1 MLDEKELEK
10 IKKILESCHINFLIG
25 SGASKNYFETLD
37 SVESLLTELNKS
49 QKDLNPDS
57 FKIIDCSIKYKYFQE
72 CIRGN
77 LGFIKDKIRNEKSA
91 EFTSTTE
98 NYQRLVSALNTIL
111 TRRKTNIISKQIN
124 LFTTN
129 MDLFLDYTLE
139 KLNIEFNDG
148 FYGRQNPVFS
158 TSNFKKSIYQV
169 SAHYDNKTELPTF
182 NLFKMH
188 GSVNWKLKKDMIFH
202 DNQLDVLSRLNEIKV
217 LPETLIKIEKGITIE
232 QLKEKSNKLKVTKE
246 IESFLMIYNELVMV
260 NPTKE
265 KFALTTIDYN
275 FYEQL
280 RMYSNALEREN
291 SILFVTGFSFA
302 DEHIKEITQRV
313 LRSNP
318 TLIMYVLCFSEKDK
332 KDIEQNIFNDKY
344 KNVFAIYITEFFS
357 LEHQILNIFD
367 PIAREFDSKYF
378 LGEEKSNNLKDKQET
393 EKETKTETTNGK
405 G

>member
-1 MLDEKELEK
+1 MLKKKKLEK

-25 SGASKNYFETLD
+25 SGASTDYLETLNM
-37 SVESLLTELNKS
+37 VENLLTELNS
-49 QKDLNPDS
+49 NQKDISLDS
-57 FKIIDCSIKYKYFQE
+57 FKIIDCSIKYAYFQK

-77 LGFIKDKIRNEKSA
+77 LGFNNKRIAVERKE
-91 EFTSTTE
+91 EFKNALK
-98 NYQRLVSALNTIL
+98 NYCQLISALNTIL

-139 KLNIEFNDG
+139 KLNLEFNDG

-158 TSNFKKSIYQV
+158 TSNFKKSIYQM
-169 SAHYDNKTELPTF
+169 SAHYDNKSELPTF
-182 NLFKMH
+182 NLFKLH
-188 GSVNWKLKKDMIFH
+188 GSVNWKLKKDIIYH
-202 DNQLDVLSRLNEIKV
+202 DNRLNVLSRLDSIKI
-217 LPETLIKIEKGITIE
+217 LPEILIKIDKGITFK
-232 QLKEKSNKLKVTKE
+232 QLKDESEKLKVTEE
-246 IESFLMIYNELVMV
+246 IENFLKIYNELVMI

-265 KFALTTIDYN
+265 KFAFTIIDYN

-313 LRSNP
+313 LQSNP
-318 TLIMYVLCFSEKDK
+318 TLMIYVLCYSKSDEDKIKELFS
-332 KDIEQNIFNDKY
+332 QYHNITTIHIPDSFCLK
-344 KNVFAIYITEFFS
+344 
-357 LEHQILNIFD
+357 HQILNIFD
-367 PIAREFDSKYF
+367 PIAKEFDSEYF
-378 LGEEKSNNLKDKQET
+378 LGVKKDKESKVK
-393 EKETKTETTNGK
+393 KENKVESKPKNENGK

>member
-1 MLDEKELEK
+1 MLDKKELEK

-25 SGASKNYFETLD
+25 SGASTDYFETLNM
-37 SVESLLTELNKS
+37 VENLLTELNDN
-49 QKDLNPDS
+49 QHFIDEDN
-57 FKIIDCSIKYKYFQE
+57 FKIIDCSIKFAYFQK

-77 LGFIKDKIRNEKSA
+77 LGFIDKRIAVERKIEFRNTMK
-91 EFTSTTE
+91 
-98 NYQRLVSALNTIL
+98 NYCQLISSINTIL

-139 KLNIEFNDG
+139 KLNLEFNDG
-148 FYGRQNPVFS
+148 FYGRQNPIFS
-158 TSNFKKSIYQV
+158 TSNFKKSVYQV

-182 NLFKMH
+182 NLFKIH
-188 GSVNWKLKKDMIFH
+188 GSVNWKLKKEIIYH
-202 DNQLDVLSRLNEIKV
+202 DSQLDVLSRLNEIKI
-217 LPETLIKIEKGITIE
+217 LQESLIEIKKGITVE
-232 QLKEKSNKLKVTKE
+232 QLKDETKKLKVTKE
-246 IESFLMIYNELVMV
+246 IENFLWIYNELVMI

-265 KFALTTIDYN
+265 KFAFTTIDYN

-313 LRSNP
+313 LQSNP

-332 KDIEQNIFNDKY
+332 KDIEQNIFKDKY
-344 KNVFAIYITEFFS
+344 KNVFAIHITEFFS

-378 LGEEKSNNLKDKQET
+378 LGEEKSNDLKDKQET

>member
-1 MLDEKELEK
+1 MLDKKEQEKL
-10 IKKILESCHINFLIG
+10 KKILESCHINFLIG
-25 SGASKNYFETLD
+25 SGASTVYFQTLNM
-37 SVESLLTELNKS
+37 VENLLTELNRKQS
-49 QKDLNPDS
+49 IISPDS
-57 FKIIDCSIKYKYFQE
+57 FKIIDCSIKYAYFQK

-77 LGFIKDKIRNEKSA
+77 LGFINKRIAVERKEEFRNTLNNYYQLISA
-91 EFTSTTE
+91 I
-98 NYQRLVSALNTIL
+98 NTIL

-139 KLNIEFNDG
+139 SLNLEFNDG

-188 GSVNWKLKKDMIFH
+188 GSVNWRLKKDLIYH
-202 DNQLDVLSRLNEIKV
+202 DSQLDVLSRLNEVNV
-217 LPETLIKIEKGITIE
+217 LPKNLIKIEKGITIE
-232 QLKEKSNKLKVTKE
+232 QLKEKSSKLKVTKE
-246 IESFLMIYNELVMV
+246 IENFLMIYNELVMI

-313 LRSNP
+313 LQSNP
-318 TLIMYVLCFSEKDK
+318 TLIMYVLCYSKSDKFNVEKLFP
-332 KDIEQNIFNDKY
+332 QY
-344 KNVFAIYITEFFS
+344 KNIISVHIPESFCLKS
-357 LEHQILNIFD
+357 QISNIFD
-367 PIAREFDSKYF
+367 PIANELDNKYF
-378 LGEEKSNNLKDKQET
+378 IGEEILKEIK
-393 EKETKTETTNGK
+393 EKENNKESKTVTTNGK
-405 G
+405 

>member
-1 MLDEKELEK
+1 MTDKDLEK

-25 SGASKNYFETLD
+25 SGASKNYLD
-37 SVESLLTELNKS
+37 ELKNVENLLS
-49 QKDLNPDS
+49 DIQK
-57 FKIIDCSIKYKYFQE
+57 KINLEPNNESYKVIVCSIKYNYFSK

-77 LGFIKDKIRNEKSA
+77 LAFIDNDISDKKIDEFNETSKNYI
-91 EFTSTTE
+91 EFI
-98 NYQRLVSALNTIL
+98 SALNSIL

-129 MDLFLDYTLE
+129 MDLFLDDTLE

-188 GSVNWKLKKDMIFH
+188 GAVNWTQKNGNIYHDGYLSNLSKLNTIKIETENLIEIIENDSIDNLIEKAKTKKLKK
-202 DNQLDVLSRLNEIKV
+202 
-217 LPETLIKIEKGITIE
+217 
-232 QLKEKSNKLKVTKE
+232 E
-246 IESFLMIYNELVMV
+246 IEEFLLVYNDLVMV

-280 RMYSNALEREN
+280 RMYSNALEKEN
-291 SILFVTGFSFA
+291 SVLFVSSFSFE
-302 DEHIKEITQRV
+302 DEHIREITQRV
-313 LRSNP
+313 AKSNP
-318 TLIMYVLCFSEKDK
+318 TFIIYILCYSENGKNK
-332 KDIEQNIFNDKY
+332 ILGDKY
-344 KNVFAIYITEFFS
+344 SPQNSFTNVFALNLKSKFGFKE
-357 LEHQILNIFD
+357 QIESIFKKLSIEID
-367 PIAREFDSKYF
+367 DKYF
-378 LGEEKSNNLKDKQET
+378 LVEEKTKELKGQQN
-393 EKETKTETTNGK
+393 KETKTETTNGE

>member
-1 MLDEKELEK
+1 MLEKKELEK
-10 IKKILESCHINFLIG
+10 LKKILESCHINFLIG
-25 SGASKNYFETLD
+25 SGASTNYFETLNM
-37 SVESLLTELNKS
+37 VENLLTELNKKQS
-49 QKDLNPDS
+49 IINPDS
-57 FKIIDCSIKYKYFQE
+57 FKIIDCSIKYAYFQK

-77 LGFIKDKIRNEKSA
+77 LGFINKRIAAERKNEFRSTFNNYNQLFSA
-91 EFTSTTE
+91 I
-98 NYQRLVSALNTIL
+98 NTIL

-139 KLNIEFNDG
+139 SLNLEFNDG

-188 GSVNWKLKKDMIFH
+188 GSVNWKLKKVSIYH
-202 DNQLDVLSRLNEIKV
+202 DNQLDVLTRLNEVKI
-217 LPETLIKIEKGITIE
+217 LPETLIEIVEGINIE
-232 QLKEKSNKLKVTKE
+232 QLIEKSNDLKVSDE
-246 IESFLMIYNELVMV
+246 INGFLEIYNRLVMV

-318 TLIMYVLCFSEKDK
+318 TLIMYVLCYSKSDEEK
-332 KDIEQNIFNDKY
+332 INELFPQYHNITT
-344 KNVFAIYITEFFS
+344 IHITESFC
-357 LEHQILNIFD
+357 LKLQILNIFD
-367 PIAREFDSKYF
+367 PLAREFDSKYF
-378 LGEEKSNNLKDKQET
+378 LGEEKTKELKEQLD
-393 EKETKTETTNGK
+393 KETKTETTNGE
-405 G
+405 GQ

>member
-1 MLDEKELEK
+1 MLDDKKLEK

-25 SGASKNYFETLD
+25 SGASTDYFQTLNM
-37 SVESLLTELNKS
+37 VENLLTELNSKINR
-49 QKDLNPDS
+49 DTNE
-57 FKIIDCSIKYKYFQE
+57 FKIIDCSIKYAYFQK

-77 LGFIKDKIRNEKSA
+77 LGFNNKRIAVERKEEFRN
-91 EFTSTTE
+91 TLN
-98 NYQRLVSALNTIL
+98 NYCQLISALNTIL

-188 GSVNWKLKKDMIFH
+188 GSVNWRLKKDSIYH

-280 RMYSNALEREN
+280 RMYSNSLEREN

-318 TLIMYVLCFSEKDK
+318 TLIMYVLCYSKSDEEKIK
-332 KDIEQNIFNDKY
+332 ELFPQYHNITT
-344 KNVFAIYITEFFS
+344 IHITESFC
-357 LEHQILNIFD
+357 LKHQILNIFD
-367 PIAREFDSKYF
+367 PLAREFDSKYF
-378 LGEEKSNNLKDKQET
+378 LGEEKTKELKEQLD
-393 EKETKTETTNGK
+393 KETKTETTNREG
-405 G
+405 

>member
-1 MLDEKELEK
+1 MLDKKELEK

-25 SGASKNYFETLD
+25 SGASTDYFETLNM
-37 SVESLLTELNKS
+37 VESLLTELNDNQHS
-49 QKDLNPDS
+49 IDEDN
-57 FKIIDCSIKYKYFQE
+57 FKIIDCSIKYAYFQK

-77 LGFIKDKIRNEKSA
+77 LGFIDKRIAVERKIEFRNTLK
-91 EFTSTTE
+91 
-98 NYQRLVSALNTIL
+98 NYCQLISSLNTIL

-139 KLNIEFNDG
+139 KLNLEFNDG
-148 FYGRQNPVFS
+148 FYGRQNPIFS
-158 TSNFKKSIYQV
+158 TSNFKKSVYQV

-182 NLFKMH
+182 NLFKIH
-188 GSVNWKLKKDMIFH
+188 GSVNWKLKKEIIYH
-202 DNQLDVLSRLNEIKV
+202 DSLLDVLSRLNEIKI
-217 LPETLIKIEKGITIE
+217 LQESLIEIKKGITVE
-232 QLKEKSNKLKVTKE
+232 QLKDETKKLKVTKE
-246 IESFLMIYNELVMV
+246 IENFLRIYNELVMI

-265 KFALTTIDYN
+265 KFAFTTIDYN

-318 TLIMYVLCFSEKDK
+318 TLIMYVLCYSES
-332 KDIEQNIFNDKY
+332 DKY
-344 KNVFAIYITEFFS
+344 NIERLFPKSQYNNIYPIHISESFCFKN
-357 LEHQILNIFD
+357 QILNIFD
-367 PIAREFDSKYF
+367 PVAREFDDKYF
-378 LGEEKSNNLKDKQET
+378 LGEEKSNDLKDKQET

>member
-1 MLDEKELEK
+1 
-10 IKKILESCHINFLIG
+10 
-25 SGASKNYFETLD
+25 
-37 SVESLLTELNKS
+37 
-49 QKDLNPDS
+49 
-57 FKIIDCSIKYKYFQE
+57 
-72 CIRGN
+72 
-77 LGFIKDKIRNEKSA
+77 
-91 EFTSTTE
+91 
-98 NYQRLVSALNTIL
+98 
-111 TRRKTNIISKQIN
+111 
-124 LFTTN
+124 

-158 TSNFKKSIYQV
+158 TSNFKKSIYQI

-188 GSVNWKLKKDMIFH
+188 GSVNWKLKKDLICH
-202 DNQLDVLSRLNEIKV
+202 DSQLEVLSRLNNIDILKDS
-217 LPETLIKIEKGITIE
+217 LIKIEKGITIE
-232 QLKEKSNKLKVTKE
+232 QLKEKSKNLKVTEE
-246 IESFLMIYNELVMV
+246 IDNFLKIYSELVMI

-291 SILFVTGFSFA
+291 SLLFVTGFSFA

-318 TLIMYVLCFSEKDK
+318 TLIMYVLCYSKSDEENIKELFPQY
-332 KDIEQNIFNDKY
+332 QNITTIHIPDSFCLKQ
-344 KNVFAIYITEFFS
+344 
-357 LEHQILNIFD
+357 QILNIFD
-367 PIAREFDSKYF
+367 PIASEFDSKYF
-378 LGEEKSNNLKDKQET
+378 LGDEKSEELNKQQQ
-393 EKETKTETTNGK
+393 TKTTNGE

>member
-1 MLDEKELEK
+1 MLDKKEQEKL
-10 IKKILESCHINFLIG
+10 KKILESCHINFLIG
-25 SGASKNYFETLD
+25 SGTSTEYFQTLNM
-37 SVESLLTELNKS
+37 VENLLTELNRKQS
-49 QKDLNPDS
+49 IINPDS
-57 FKIIDCSIKYKYFQE
+57 FKIIDCSIKYEYFQK

-77 LGFIKDKIRNEKSA
+77 LGFINKRIAVERKEEFRNTLNNYYQLISA
-91 EFTSTTE
+91 I
-98 NYQRLVSALNTIL
+98 NTIL
-111 TRRKTNIISKQIN
+111 IRRKTNIISKQIN

-139 KLNIEFNDG
+139 SLNLEFNDG

-188 GSVNWKLKKDMIFH
+188 GSVNWKLKKDLIYH
-202 DNQLDVLSRLNEIKV
+202 DSQLDALSRLNEVNV
-217 LPETLIKIEKGITIE
+217 LPKSLIKIEKGITIE
-232 QLKEKSNKLKVTKE
+232 QLKDKSSKLKVTKE
-246 IESFLMIYNELVMV
+246 IEKFLMIYNELVMI

-313 LRSNP
+313 LQSNP
-318 TLIMYVLCFSEKDK
+318 TLIMYVLCYSKSDKFNVEKLFLQYK
-332 KDIEQNIFNDKY
+332 NIIAIHIPESFCLKSQISNIFN
-344 KNVFAIYITEFFS
+344 
-357 LEHQILNIFD
+357 
-367 PIAREFDSKYF
+367 PIANELDNKYF
-378 LGEEKSNNLKDKQET
+378 IGEEILKEIK
-393 EKETKTETTNGK
+393 EKENNKEPKTVTTNGK
-405 G
+405 

>member
-1 MLDEKELEK
+1 MLDDKKLEK

-25 SGASKNYFETLD
+25 SGASTDYFQTLNM
-37 SVESLLTELNKS
+37 VENLLTELNSKINR
-49 QKDLNPDS
+49 DTNE
-57 FKIIDCSIKYKYFQE
+57 FKIIDCSIKYAYFQK

-77 LGFIKDKIRNEKSA
+77 LGFNNKRIAVERKEEFRNTLK
-91 EFTSTTE
+91 
-98 NYQRLVSALNTIL
+98 NYCQLISALNTIL

-148 FYGRQNPVFS
+148 FYGRQNPIFS

-188 GSVNWKLKKDMIFH
+188 GSVNWRLKKDSIYH
-202 DNQLDVLSRLNEIKV
+202 DNLLDVLSKLNEIKV

-280 RMYSNALEREN
+280 RMYSNSLEREN

-332 KDIEQNIFNDKY
+332 IDIEKNIFNDKY
-344 KNVFAIYITEFFS
+344 KNVFAIHETEFFC
-357 LEHQILNIFD
+357 LKHQILNIFD
-367 PIAREFDSKYF
+367 PIASEFNSKYF
-378 LGEEKSNNLKDKQET
+378 LGEGKNKEIKE
-393 EKETKTETTNGK
+393 EKEEKESKPKTEDGK

>member
-1 MLDEKELEK
+1 MLEKKELEK

-25 SGASKNYFETLD
+25 SGASTDYFETLNM
-37 SVESLLTELNKS
+37 VENLLTELNSKI
-49 QKDLNPDS
+49 DRDS
-57 FKIIDCSIKYKYFQE
+57 NEFIIIDCSIKYAYFHK
-72 CIRGN
+72 CMRGN
-77 LGFIKDKIRNEKSA
+77 LGFIKDEIKNEKNG
-91 EFTSTTE
+91 EFEITTE
-98 NYQRLVSALNTIL
+98 NYQRLISALNTIL
-111 TRRKTNIISKQIN
+111 TRRKTNIMSKQIN

-182 NLFKMH
+182 NLFKIH
-188 GSVNWKLKKDMIFH
+188 GSVNWKLKEKLIYH
-202 DNQLDVLSRLNEIKV
+202 DSQLDILLRLNEVKILQESLIEINKAI
-217 LPETLIKIEKGITIE
+217 TLEELVK
-232 QLKEKSNKLKVTKE
+232 KSKKLKVTKE
-246 IESFLMIYNELVMV
+246 IENFLRIYNELVMI

-265 KFALTTIDYN
+265 KFAFTTIDYN

-313 LRSNP
+313 LHSNP

-332 KDIEQNIFNDKY
+332 KDIEQGVFKDKY
-344 KNVFAIYITEFFS
+344 KNVFAIHITDFFS
-357 LEHQILNIFD
+357 LKHQISYIFD
-367 PIAREFDSKYF
+367 PIAKEFDSNFF
-378 LGEEKSNNLKDKQET
+378 LGEEKTKELKEQK
-393 EKETKTETTNGK
+393 EKGEETKTEATNGEGK
-405 G
+405 